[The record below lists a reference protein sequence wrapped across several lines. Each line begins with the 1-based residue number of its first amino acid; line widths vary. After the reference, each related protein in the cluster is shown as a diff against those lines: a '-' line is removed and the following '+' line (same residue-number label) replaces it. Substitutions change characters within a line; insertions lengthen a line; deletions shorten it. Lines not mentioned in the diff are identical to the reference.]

1 MAGSDSYISAAI
13 TNESAIVASALSSTR
28 NHTLNRAAFKLGT
41 IPGMTTDTAMSALLL
56 AAGANGYIKEHG
68 EKAARQVIEKWSEK
82 PSGASRAKHKT
93 AFFTVYSHPSPA
105 RAT

>member
-1 MAGSDSYISAAI
+1 
-13 TNESAIVASALSSTR
+13 
-28 NHTLNRAAFKLGT
+28 
-41 IPGMTTDTAMSALLL
+41 MTTDTAMSALF
-56 AAGANGYIKEHG
+56 ACGSVNGYIKEHG
-68 EKAARQVIEKWSEK
+68 EKAARQVIGERFQKWSEK